1 MADPVLTDQ
10 ITALRSQLT
19 AIDAQLVR
27 SGSAPEGLEDLKG
40 VVDNLRTSVW
50 AILSAS
56 RSSNYPLF
64 IERFRLRRAIDIL
77 RTLVNEIEP
86 GRGSGL
92 HAEHSELQIIAQQLM
107 ERIGRLR
114 QQGS

>member
-1 MADPVLTDQ
+1 MAEPVLTDQ

-19 AIDAQLVR
+19 AIDAQLAR
-27 SGSAPEGLEDLKG
+27 SASAPEGLEDLKA

-56 RSSNYPLF
+56 RASNYHVF

-86 GRGSGL
+86 GEGRML